1 MKRYLNTLFVTT
13 QDTWLSKQGNVEL
26 HHDGQSLGT
35 IPPAYT
41 PVHRLLWPGKLQPVS
56 SGTLCGTGRHGLL
69 VFRERPFHGV
79 CPGPDQGNVLLRRA
93 QYRATDSPGRRPTLR
108 APFLIGKVANCRT
121 ILMRQARN
129 APLPALSAAIES
141 LGHTLRQLRREDD
154 LETLRGLEGDAART
168 YFGAFDLL
176 IRPQCRAGGMVFEQ
190 RSRRPPMNEVNCL
203 LSFLYTLL
211 AHDIR
216 SACESV
222 GLDPAV
228 GFLHRER
235 PGRASLALDIMEEF
249 RPYLADRLA
258 LSLINRQQLT
268 AKDFIRAPSGAVT
281 MKEKSRKRSS
291 LPGRKEKR
299 TTWSIP
305 SSMNAWLSALFFSS
319 RPACWPGPF
328 VMIWKP
334 IPLCREVIMVVL
346 VSYDVNTQDAAGK
359 RRLRRI
365 ARLCTSW
372 GQRVQFS
379 VFECLLDNAQWQV
392 LRAQL
397 LDEMD
402 PERDSLRFY
411 FLGNHWR
418 SKIEHIGVKAAY
430 DPEGPLIF

>member
-13 QDTWLSKQGNVEL
+13 QDTWLSKQGECVEL

-35 IPPAYT
+35 IPLHTLQSIACFGRVSCSPY
-41 PVHRLLWPGKLQPVS
+41 LLEHCAALGVTVS
-56 SGTLCGTGRHGLL
+56 WFSESG
-69 VFRERPFHGV
+69 
-79 CPGPDQGNVLLRRA
+79 
-93 QYRATDSPGRRPTLR
+93 ATDSPRQTADLARS
-108 APFLIGKVANCRT
+108 FLIGKVANCRT

-281 MKEKSRKRSS
+281 MKEKSRKKVIVAWQE
-291 LPGRKEKR
+291 RKKDDVEHPFLHERMAVGLVFFIQARLLAR
-299 TTWSIP
+299 TLRDDLEAYP
-305 SSMNAWLSALFFSS
+305 
-319 RPACWPGPF
+319 PF
-328 VMIWKP
+328 VV
-334 IPLCREVIMVVL
+334 R
-346 VSYDVNTQDAAGK
+346 
-359 RRLRRI
+359 
-365 ARLCTSW
+365 
-372 GQRVQFS
+372 
-379 VFECLLDNAQWQV
+379 
-392 LRAQL
+392 
-397 LDEMD
+397 
-402 PERDSLRFY
+402 
-411 FLGNHWR
+411 
-418 SKIEHIGVKAAY
+418 
-430 DPEGPLIF
+430 